1 MSLIK
6 QHLHKLEEYAYPI
19 EIVLEL
25 NEVEYII
32 SYLEETDDVKAN
44 AIADELRNQTYA

>member
-1 MSLIK
+1 MSMIK

-19 EIVLEL
+19 ELILEL

-44 AIADELRNQTYA
+44 IIADELRTQAYA

>member
-6 QHLHKLEEYAYPI
+6 TYLHEQQDNI
-19 EIVLEL
+19 ELNLKL

-44 AIADELRNQTYA
+44 LIADDIRTQTYA